1 VGAPR
6 FAPQCLSGVEKNFL
20 TCSALQAVV
29 GQKGRRRSP
38 VRLLQHDSFARLET
52 QSHNLWDNF
61 LRRGIG
67 AASRMRLRQ
76 VLSLFAIVDC
86 PAQPSS
92 QRRLYVESFGPI
104 SFASSNCFPLI
115 SGVVSELADCSW
127 PRLFLQHAYPHR
139 FFKCCE
145 QFLFLTPHD
154 CLERLDCKFQRSP
167 AP

>member
-1 VGAPR
+1 
-6 FAPQCLSGVEKNFL
+6 
-20 TCSALQAVV
+20 
-29 GQKGRRRSP
+29 
-38 VRLLQHDSFARLET
+38 
-52 QSHNLWDNF
+52 
-61 LRRGIG
+61 
-67 AASRMRLRQ
+67 MRLRQ

-127 PRLFLQHAYPHR
+127 PRLFLQHAYPRR

-145 QFLFLTPHD
+145 QFLFLLPTTAWSAWTANSSGVLPRNLL
-154 CLERLDCKFQRSP
+154 CLSKVLHEHGTFKGMPSRVRSP
-167 AP
+167 ADYDFKNVTGSDPASIPFSATQPVATKFAYRLDSNGPRS